1 MLYDYD
7 MIFII
12 YDLYILIKN
21 KFVKFFFSKIEYN

>member
-1 MLYDYD
+1 MLYNYD

-12 YDLYILIKN
+12 YDLYILIKD

>member
-1 MLYDYD
+1 MLYNYD
-7 MIFII
+7 MIFLI

>member
-1 MLYDYD
+1 MLYNYD
-7 MIFII
+7 MIFMI

>member
-1 MLYDYD
+1 MLYNYD

-21 KFVKFFFSKIEYN
+21 EFVKFFFSKIEYN

>member
-1 MLYDYD
+1 MLYNYD